1 MHIED
6 AVDDEYAVPEG
17 ADRGDAIVEEKPVVE
32 PPKAEKEPA
41 KEEEEEEEAPAEDE
55 PARGPDGKF
64 VKKTEEEEAPAEDD
78 VDDKQNFPIRL
89 NKLKQQR
96 DSERAAREAAE
107 AELRELKAGKRGE
120 PEVDTV
126 DPIDEINAS
135 LEAMY
140 EQVEEAR
147 ADGDTKLAAKLQR
160 DIDAKNR
167 EISRLES
174 ERVAGKVTSETRINV
189 QYDTMIESLERGI
202 PALDPAHEEYQPEL
216 VQELEFQVNAY
227 EKAGLSATA
236 ALRRAVTLL
245 FRVDPWA
252 SRSAA
257 KVEAPA
263 PTAKKPEDKKP
274 DIKKAIETTKKQPPD
289 ASDRGVNVEDKKIDA
304 RKLSDED
311 FDKLPEATKKRLRG
325 DDA

>member
-1 MHIED
+1 MYID
-6 AVDDEYAVPEG
+6 DPVDDEYAVPEG
-17 ADRGDAIVEEKPVVE
+17 ADRGDSIAPVT
-32 PPKAEKEPA
+32 PA
-41 KEEEEEEEAPAEDE
+41 ADVTKSEDAAAKDE
-55 PARGPDGKF
+55 DAAGPVRGPDGKF
-64 VKKTEEEEAPAEDD
+64 VKKTEEEALAEDD

-96 DSERAAREAAE
+96 DSERAAREALE
-107 AELRELKAGKRGE
+107 EELRAIKTGKNVASE
-120 PEVDTV
+120 FEQA

-174 ERVAGKVTSETRINV
+174 ERVAGKVTAETRVNV
-189 QYDTMIESLERGI
+189 QYDSMIESLERGI

-216 VQELEFQVNAY
+216 VQELEFQVAAY
-227 EKAGLSATA
+227 EKAGLTATA

-252 SRSAA
+252 PRTAAA
-257 KVEAPA
+257 KAEEPAPA
-263 PTAKKPEDKKP
+263 AKKPDDKKP
-274 DIKKAIETTKKQPPD
+274 DIKKAIDTSKKQPPD
-289 ASDRGVNVEDKKIDA
+289 ASDRGVNVEDKKIDP

-311 FDKLPEATKKRLRG
+311 FDKLPEATKRRLRG
-325 DDA
+325 DET

>member
-1 MHIED
+1 MYID
-6 AVDDEYAVPEG
+6 DPIDDEYAVPEN
-17 ADRGDAIVEEKPVVE
+17 ADRGDVIEDEKAAKEEPKVEDTP
-32 PPKAEKEPA
+32 KEPA
-41 KEEEEEEEAPAEDE
+41 EEAPDKEDE
-55 PARGPDGKF
+55 ELARGPDGKF

-78 VDDKQNFPIRL
+78 IDDKQNFPIRL

-96 DSERAAREAAE
+96 DNERAAREAAE
-107 AELRELKAGKRGE
+107 AELRELKAGKRAE
-120 PEVDTV
+120 PEDDVV

-252 SRSAA
+252 PRSAA

-263 PTAKKPEDKKP
+263 PPAKKPEDKKP
-274 DIKKAIETTKKQPPD
+274 DIKKAIETSKKQPPD
-289 ASDRGVNVEDKKIDA
+289 AADRGVNVEDKKIDP

-311 FDKLPEATKKRLRG
+311 FDKLPEATKRRLRG
-325 DDA
+325 DET